1 MEKSD
6 IKSKLD
12 RSGFVFTDLDSGV
25 RITARGPQSPGG
37 DIGAKTYV
45 KAQRNGSVLDSR
57 ECASNGHAAS
67 VYVQYVEEYR

>member
-6 IKSKLD
+6 IRSKLD

-37 DIGAKTYV
+37 EIGAKTHV
-45 KAQRNGSVLDSR
+45 KAQRSGEVLNSR
-57 ECASNGHAAS
+57 ECASNGHAANI
-67 VYVQYVEEYR
+67 YVQYVEKYR

>member
-12 RSGFVFTDLDSGV
+12 RNGFVFTDLDSGV
-25 RITARGPQSPGG
+25 RITASGPKSPGG
-37 DIGAKTYV
+37 EIGTKTHV
-45 KAQRNGSVLDSR
+45 KAQRNGNVLDSR

>member
-25 RITARGPQSPGG
+25 RIKARGPQSPGG
-37 DIGAKTYV
+37 EIGAKTHV
-45 KAQRNGSVLDSR
+45 KAQRGGDVLDSR